1 MDGALAAVGTVRER
15 CLELLE
21 ATRGFHRTFLSCEN
35 RFFFRNTCAREEGD
49 GNVREWCFDRDKRF
63 SLRVL
68 SDLQG
73 EERGEIRAVRGESW
87 SSLVYA
93 CGTTN
98 RNWYSPQ
105 EIRSNIGFSVAL
117 TPRSK

>member
-1 MDGALAAVGTVRER
+1 M
-15 CLELLE
+15 
-21 ATRGFHRTFLSCEN
+21 
-35 RFFFRNTCAREEGD
+35 
-49 GNVREWCFDRDKRF
+49 REWCFDRDKRF

-93 CGTTN
+93 CRTTN